1 MNTRL
6 ARGPGVEM
14 APMKDETVL
23 FNPGN
28 NKFCVLNRTA
38 ALIWEWLE
46 SPRSEEDI
54 VTALCDRFRGA
65 PQAQIEGDVQAV
77 LRELRSIDCVVSV

>member
-1 MNTRL
+1 
-6 ARGPGVEM
+6 M

-54 VTALCDRFRGA
+54 VTALRDRFQSA
-65 PQAQIEGDVQAV
+65 PPAQVESDVHAA
-77 LRELRSIDCVVSV
+77 LHELRSIECVVSV

>member
-1 MNTRL
+1 
-6 ARGPGVEM
+6 
-14 APMKDETVL
+14 MKDETVL

-46 SPRSEEDI
+46 SPRSEQDI
-54 VTALCDRFRGA
+54 VAALCERFRAA
-65 PQAQIEGDVQAV
+65 PPAQVEGDVQAA
-77 LRELRSIDCVVSV
+77 LHELRSIECVVSV

>member
-1 MNTRL
+1 
-6 ARGPGVEM
+6 
-14 APMKDETVL
+14 MKDETVL

-38 ALIWEWLE
+38 ALIWGWLE

-54 VTALCDRFRGA
+54 VQALGERFRNA
-65 PQAQIEGDVQAV
+65 PRAQIESDVQAA